1 MENSMMTNLKE
12 ELTDS
17 LSELIEFLSNYKEKN
32 NVNNF
37 IGILEE
43 MQFILQSIGKPQ
55 IPAETMYQLQKM
67 YKSMFFPR
75 DGLSDFYVFD
85 SDASYMKRKNEQFSL
100 LIKRIDSLLKD

>member
-1 MENSMMTNLKE
+1 MPKE

-55 IPAETMYQLQKM
+55 IPAETMNQLQKCTKVCFSQEM
-67 YKSMFFPR
+67 VYRIFMF
-75 DGLSDFYVFD
+75 
-85 SDASYMKRKNEQFSL
+85 
-100 LIKRIDSLLKD
+100 LIRTLHT

>member
-1 MENSMMTNLKE
+1 MTTNLKE

-43 MQFILQSIGKPQ
+43 MQFILQSMGNPQ
-55 IPAETMYQLQKM
+55 IPAETKIQLQK
-67 YKSMFFPR
+67 R
-75 DGLSDFYVFD
+75 
-85 SDASYMKRKNEQFSL
+85 
-100 LIKRIDSLLKD
+100 

>member
-1 MENSMMTNLKE
+1 MPKE

-55 IPAETMYQLQKM
+55 IPAETM
-67 YKSMFFPR
+67 
-75 DGLSDFYVFD
+75 
-85 SDASYMKRKNEQFSL
+85 N
-100 LIKRIDSLLKD
+100 